1 MIRKWNI
8 TIPELSGKQKRRVYV
23 YLPSSYKKDPEK
35 HYPVLYMFDGH
46 NVFLDSDATYGKS
59 WGLKD
64 YMDRTRTQMIIA
76 AVECNHS
83 QDNGRLREYSPFDF
97 YDHVFGSIKGE
108 GRITMEWMIHKFKP
122 EIDRRFRTL
131 PDREHTYIAGSSMGG
146 LMSLYALIQYNHVFS
161 KAAALSPS
169 LWTAPKKLEQMITT
183 AHIHPDTTLYMDY
196 GSEELA
202 NHPGQLEYFERITS
216 SLLRHKVL
224 LNSRIVP
231 GGTHSEAS
239 WERQLSFFMHTLMY
253 QSE

>member
-23 YLPSSYKKDPEK
+23 YLPSSYKKDPNK
-35 HYPVLYMFDGH
+35 RYPVLYMFDGH

-59 WGLKD
+59 WGMKD

-83 QDNGRLREYSPFDF
+83 PDNGRLREYSPYDF
-97 YDHVFGSIKGE
+97 NDFSFGPVKGE
-108 GRITMEWMIHKFKP
+108 GRKTMDWMVNKFKP
-122 EIDRRFRTL
+122 EIDRRFRTI
-131 PDREHTYIAGSSMGG
+131 PDREYTYIAGSSMGG
-146 LMSLYALIQYNHVFS
+146 LMSLYALMKYNHVFS

-169 LWTAPKKLEQMITT
+169 LWTAPKKLEQMIRN
-183 AHIHPDTTLYMDY
+183 ARINPDTTLYMDY

-202 NHPGQLEYFERITS
+202 NHPGQAEYFEKITS
-216 SLLRHKVL
+216 ALLRKEVL

-231 GGTHSEAS
+231 GGDHSEAS
-239 WERQLSFFMHTLMY
+239 WERQLSFFMHTLLY
-253 QSE
+253 QP

>member
-35 HYPVLYMFDGH
+35 RYPVLYMFDGH

-59 WGLKD
+59 WGMKD

-83 QDNGRLREYSPFDF
+83 PDNGRLREYSPYDF
-97 YDHVFGSIKGE
+97 NDFSFGPVKGE
-108 GRITMEWMIHKFKP
+108 GRKTMDWMVNKFKP
-122 EIDRRFRTL
+122 EIDRRFRTI
-131 PDREHTYIAGSSMGG
+131 PDREYTYIAGSSMGG
-146 LMSLYALIQYNHVFS
+146 LMSLYALMKYNHVFS

-169 LWTAPKKLEQMITT
+169 LWTAPKKLEQMIRN
-183 AHIHPDTTLYMDY
+183 ARINPDTTLYMDY

-202 NHPGQLEYFERITS
+202 NHPGQAEYFEKITS
-216 SLLRHKVL
+216 ALLRKEVL

-231 GGTHSEAS
+231 GGDHSEAS
-239 WERQLSFFMHTLMY
+239 WERQLSFFMHTLLY
-253 QSE
+253 QP